1 MFSQETLFFITFNV
15 FVLILLFLD
24 LKVIGKKNH
33 IIKSKEALLWS
44 VFWILLAVGFYF
56 VVRYHGQWIHGI
68 SDTDDIKFKIEKYN
82 QPVNIQGL
90 NYEQAL
96 DVYNKNLSL
105 EYLTGYLIEKSL
117 SVDNLFVMIMIFFAF
132 GVQKKYY
139 KRVLFWGILGALVM
153 RFIFIFGSAVLIQ
166 KFHWFLYLFG
176 ALLVYTGIKM
186 FIERNKKDENIDVA
200 RHPVVRFTS
209 KYFRVFP
216 KYVGN
221 RFFIR
226 GKNRKFY
233 FTPLFIVVMVIEFS
247 DVIFATDSIPAIFSI
262 TSDPYIVY
270 FSNIFAILG
279 LRSLFFL
286 LLNVIDLFR
295 FLKTGLSFLL
305 TFIGFKLLFNEWLKD
320 IGFTTAYSL
329 YIVLATLVISIVASL
344 LFPKKEENQ
353 QG

>member
-1 MFSQETLFFITFNV
+1 MISNETPFFIGFNV
-15 FVLILLFLD
+15 VILLLLFLD

-33 IIKSKEALLWS
+33 VIKMKEALLWS
-44 VFWILLAVGFYF
+44 AFWIIIAISFYY
-56 VVRYHGQWIHGI
+56 VIRWHGEWIHGI
-68 SDTDDIKFKIEKYN
+68 SNIDDITYKIEKYG
-82 QPVNIQGL
+82 QPVNIEGL

-105 EYLTGYLIEKSL
+105 EYITGYVIEKSL

-132 GVQKKYY
+132 GVQRKYY

-166 KFHWFLYLFG
+166 QFEWMLYLFG
-176 ALLVYTGIKM
+176 ALLVYTGVKM
-186 FIERNKKDENIDVA
+186 FIDRNKDEKNIDVA
-200 RHPVVRFTS
+200 KHPVVKFSS
-209 KYFRVFP
+209 KYLRVYP

-221 RFFIR
+221 RFFIKGR
-226 GKNRKFY
+226 NRKFY
-233 FTPLFIVVMVIEFS
+233 FTPLFIVVLVIEFS

-262 TSDPYIVY
+262 TKDPYIVY

-286 LLNVIDLFR
+286 LLNVINVFHY
-295 FLKTGLSFLL
+295 LKHGLSFLL
-305 TFIGFKLLFNEWLKD
+305 TFIGFKLIFNEWLKD

-329 YIVLATLVISIVASL
+329 YVILATLVISIAVSL
-344 LFPKKEENQ
+344 LFPKKEEKN
-353 QG
+353 